1 MARHTLIDGIL
12 KLSHT
17 TQCTRKATQVHC
29 ISCQQNVRNNA
40 LVSKS
45 WWKLSRWK
53 HAFFMTNSVYWFLY
67 THAATYYT
75 VDHVP
80 FLCVN
85 DFKNEYSQT
94 LHQHYAVS
102 HHALVSLP
110 PPPPPPPPP
119 APFFSLLFRFYNPRS
134 RIFQKTWRHS
144 TENIINICCCFFS
157 PFKAPLYAC
166 THDWFSW
173 GVAVSTC

>member
-1 MARHTLIDGIL
+1 MARHILIDGIL

-80 FLCVN
+80 FLCVMILKMN
-85 DFKNEYSQT
+85 ILKRCINTMQSATMVLFPF
-94 LHQHYAVS
+94 
-102 HHALVSLP
+102 HHP
-110 PPPPPPPPP
+110 RT
-119 APFFSLLFRFYNPRS
+119 FFSLLFRFYNPRS

-166 THDWFSW
+166 THDWFSC